1 MSDDI
6 QNNGL
11 VAIDPGAFRI
21 LTEAVIKVGRFV
33 AGERRVSRHTTHG
46 VFLSQPDR
54 HDREITW
61 RPQSRYRGTSLRYP
75 HELER
80 DISRLAEPLR
90 QGRHQLFAT
99 SPYY

>member
-54 HDREITW
+54 HELQF
-61 RPQSRYRGTSLRYP
+61 PRYFIETNIQNAASLDYIP
-75 HELER
+75 KALTLKGFVER
-80 DISRLAEPLR
+80 SQNPK
-90 QGRHQLFAT
+90 G
-99 SPYY
+99 